1 MKKILSIQDL
11 SCLGK
16 CSLTVALPVI
26 SAMGCACTVL
36 PTAVLS
42 THTAFPHP
50 HCRSLTED
58 ILPVAQHWQA
68 VGAEFDAISVGYL
81 ADPEQAGQVEKV
93 LDLFDSTLVLDPVMG
108 DGGTLYSR
116 FTSDHV
122 AAVKK
127 LCRRADYLLPNLTE
141 AALLTGI
148 PYREVADGAY
158 LEELT
163 RGLLELG
170 PKTVVITGFTRR
182 DGRTG
187 FYGAARDTGTFHYYA
202 QRIGK
207 HFHGT
212 GDLFAA
218 VFTAALAKGRPAEE
232 AAGLAARFTERVI
245 AATAEASP
253 FGIAFEP
260 ELPWLAEQ
268 K

>member
-42 THTAFPHP
+42 THTAFPDP
-50 HCRSLTED
+50 YCRSLTGD
-58 ILPVAQHWQA
+58 ILPVAEHWKS
-68 VGAEFDAISVGYL
+68 VGAAFDTVAVGYL
-81 ADPEQAGQVEKV
+81 ADPEQTGQVERV
-93 LDLFDSTLVLDPVMG
+93 LELFEATVVLDPVLG
-108 DGGTLYSR
+108 DGGKLYSR
-116 FTSDHV
+116 FTEDHV
-122 AAVKK
+122 RAVKS

-148 PYREVADGAY
+148 PYREEADGAY

-170 PKTVVITGFTRR
+170 PKCVVITGFTRR

-187 FYGAARDTGTFHYYA
+187 FYGAGAEGKTFHYYA
-202 QRIGK
+202 RRIGK

-218 VFTAALAKGRPAEE
+218 VFTAALARGKTAQE
-232 AAGLAARFTERVI
+232 AARLAARFTERVI
-245 AATAEASP
+245 AATAESSP

-260 ELPWLAEQ
+260 ELPWLMEQ
-268 K
+268 L